1 MIKVYTPKE
10 KNNRRNLIYM
20 ARPKSKDPK
29 TERISVR
36 CTKEEKRLILEK
48 AEMTVMSPSEYLR
61 ALGMNYPIY
70 SRVSWQAV
78 QLFVKA
84 AKDQSRIGGILKYY
98 LVNTKEKETYLGSKS
113 RQEIEEIL
121 EATETRGE
129 ELLQIAKGVLR
140 DCQTG

>member
-1 MIKVYTPKE
+1 
-10 KNNRRNLIYM
+10 M

-84 AKDQSRIGGILKYY
+84 AKDQSRLGGLHKMW
-98 LVNTKEKETYLGSKS
+98 LVNHKKDDYFGSKS
-113 RQEIEEIL
+113 YQDIEAIVE
-121 EATETRGE
+121 TEELRGE
-129 ELLQIAKGVLR
+129 ELLEIAKGVLR

>member
-1 MIKVYTPKE
+1 MP
-10 KNNRRNLIYM
+10 
-20 ARPKSKDPK
+20 RPKSKNPK